1 MKRQVLIF
9 SNRKVSSAPRILRE
23 IEALKDHFGIH
34 LTGEEAVFQTEHAYS
49 CIYDFRSTAD
59 KLKSKS
65 AQWLKQVER
74 SPSYSRIGKYIRENN
89 ISLVIFHEP
98 NFLSLALA
106 LKKKYGVKII
116 FNAHEYHPQEFEDLP
131 GWLETEGIYFTELYR
146 SCLPQFDLVINVCE
160 SIRLKCLEEFK
171 ADSIVI
177 PNAASL
183 KELSV
188 QSNTGFPVRMIH
200 HGVNLPS
207 RKVENM
213 IEIAARLGA
222 NYSLDLM
229 LTSVNGNES
238 YDEAIR
244 KKIAETPNVS
254 WKKPVAIHQ
263 ICSEINPYDIGLFY
277 LEPTNFNYRYAL
289 PNKLFEFIQARLAIA
304 ISPSPEMK
312 NLVQKYELG
321 VCADDFS
328 INSMVEK
335 ISALSRE
342 AIQRFKQNSDQAAHL
357 ENTEKY
363 NAVYLAKI
371 LSLFHN

>member
-65 AQWLKQVER
+65 AQLLKQAER

-98 NFLSLALA
+98 NFLKSALD
-106 LKKKYGVKII
+106 LKKKHGVKIV
-116 FNAHEYHPQEFEDLP
+116 FNAHEYHPLEFEDLP
-131 GWLETEGIYFTELYR
+131 GWLETEGKHFTTLYEH
-146 SCLPQFDLVINVCE
+146 CLPQFDLVINVCE

-171 ADSIVI
+171 TDSIVI
-177 PNAASL
+177 PNAAAFRD
-183 KELSV
+183 LSV
-188 QSNTGFPVRMIH
+188 QSTNAFPIRMIH

-213 IEIAARLGA
+213 IEIAAKLGDQ
-222 NYSLDLM
+222 YSLDLM
-229 LTSVNGNES
+229 LTTVNGNES

-254 WKKPVAIHQ
+254 WKKPVTIHQ
-263 ICSEINPYDIGLFY
+263 ICAEINRYDIGLFY

-312 NLVQKYELG
+312 GLVQKYKLG
-321 VCADDFS
+321 VYADQFS
-328 INSMVEK
+328 TDAMAEK
-335 ISALSRE
+335 IRALSPE
-342 AIQRFKQNSDQAAHL
+342 DIQQFKQNSDQAASI

>member
-1 MKRQVLIF
+1 MKQQILIF

-23 IEALKDHFGIH
+23 IEALQDHFGIH
-34 LTGEEAVFQTEHAYS
+34 ITGEEAVFQTEHTYS
-49 CIYDFRSTAD
+49 CIYSFRSTAD

-65 AQWLKQVER
+65 AQLFKQAER
-74 SPSYSRIGKYIRENN
+74 SPSYSHIGKYIRENN
-89 ISLVIFHEP
+89 ISLVIIHEP
-98 NFLSLALA
+98 NFLNLALD
-106 LKKKYGVKII
+106 LKKKYGVKIV

-131 GWLETEGIYFTELYR
+131 GWLETEGKYFTELYKT
-146 SCLPQFDLVINVCE
+146 CLPQFDLVINVCE
-160 SIRLKCLEEFK
+160 SIRLKCLEGFK

-183 KELSV
+183 KKLSV

-213 IEIAARLGA
+213 IEIAARLG
-222 NYSLDLM
+222 NKYSLDLM

-244 KKIAETPNVS
+244 KKVAETPNVS

-263 ICSEINPYDIGLFY
+263 ICSEINSYDIGLFY

-321 VCADDFS
+321 ICADDFS
-328 INSMVEK
+328 VDAMVEK
-335 ISALSRE
+335 ISALSPE
-342 AIQRFKQNSDQAAHL
+342 AIQRFKQNSDQAANI

-363 NAVYLAKI
+363 NTVYLAKV